1 VQVIRQIALGLFII
15 LTGAC
20 ASKPGDRASQ
30 ETTKKPPRGVVVEF
44 HVTYYDGEKIRGRV
58 LIGATIDPLVVYSH
72 MLESADLE
80 LVNIRAC
87 GEDHEAPHII
97 FDLVALDPE
106 KFTTIR
112 PGYWY
117 GKNVVYGLFY
127 KKRVPGPDCVEAE
140 LEVQDSASR
149 IVAKLPIRVV
159 RTDKPPAPPDGG
171 APAEPKPP
179 ASDAGTP

>member
-1 VQVIRQIALGLFII
+1 MQVIRLFALVLFI

-20 ASKPGDRASQ
+20 ASTPGNAASR
-30 ETTKKPPRGVVVEF
+30 ETAKKPPRGVVAEF
-44 HVTYYDGEKIRGRV
+44 QLTSYDGEDIKGRV
-58 LIGATIDPLVVYSH
+58 LIGATIDPLVMYSH

-87 GEDHEAPHII
+87 GEKREAPHTI
-97 FDLVALDPE
+97 FDLVALEPE

-117 GKNVVYGLFY
+117 GKNVVYGLFS
-127 KKRVPGPDCVEAE
+127 KQRRLGPDCLEAE
-140 LEVQDSASR
+140 LEVQDSASHV
-149 IVAKLPIRVV
+149 VAKLPIRVV

-179 ASDAGTP
+179 ASDAGAP